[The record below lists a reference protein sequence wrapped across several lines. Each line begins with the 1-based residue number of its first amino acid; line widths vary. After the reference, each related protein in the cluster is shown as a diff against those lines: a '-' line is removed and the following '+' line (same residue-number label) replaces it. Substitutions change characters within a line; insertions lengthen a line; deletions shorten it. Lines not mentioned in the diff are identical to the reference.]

1 MVTISLSTTLKSPT
15 IVVYSTSRLF
25 IRSVLPTRRT
35 EHYLLVIWSC
45 EAMEQPQFTRL
56 QLDALRLAIGWGIEI
71 ETRKLQMLHAERPDH
86 FVLSKPSKSAN
97 VC

>member
-1 MVTISLSTTLKSPT
+1 
-15 IVVYSTSRLF
+15 
-25 IRSVLPTRRT
+25 
-35 EHYLLVIWSC
+35 
-45 EAMEQPQFTRL
+45 MEQPQFTRL